1 MKKHADNLVQV
12 ICDREIEIGNH
23 IAENIKL
30 KQNNTILDNLLL
42 DEKFETSRLMKEI
55 KNISLKSKQDLLE
68 TNLLVEKI
76 TSELSSVRTQ
86 LSSELLFSKNEIN
99 NLLEQIDA
107 IKTSKFWKLRT
118 MWFKIKRL
126 IGLPCD

>member
-1 MKKHADNLVQV
+1 M
-12 ICDREIEIGNH
+12 
-23 IAENIKL
+23 
-30 KQNNTILDNLLL
+30 DNLLL